1 MDWLAKY
8 VEWSSVV
15 CESPLIF
22 HRWVGLWLAS
32 NAIQRRVWVPLHGEP
47 IYCNLYIMLVGP
59 SGRVQKSTVADHGVK
74 LLDNLDV
81 VVMQDRVTRA
91 YLSSYLS
98 EASARLG
105 ASCISIYAPEL
116 RTALN
121 EMTIAEG
128 IMEILTRAYDCPRK
142 LEYRLKSGGVLSA
155 TDVWVSLLACSTP
168 QWLTVGMSRDE
179 VGGGFAGRIVMLYG
193 DVPHQRL
200 PYSPTLRQTGQ
211 SARAVVVNRLLAMQ
225 KLTGEMTVTEAAG
238 RIWDKFREEN
248 DRTILEKDARVQ
260 PFCDRLHIH
269 VLKVAAL
276 RSLTQRDDMTI
287 DADDM
292 LFAIAMLEEAEDHI
306 IPCLQSVSPSKAVA
320 LGDVVL
326 DIMRKMGGM
335 ATRTDLMRKLYG
347 RRLALSVQEFN
358 EIVEMLEASDLIISV
373 TQQSRPG
380 AKLSTIYY
388 VKECAPQRVRETA
401 ALEREWREYVR
412 QQVGGV
418 NEMDEE
424 DR

>member
-1 MDWLAKY
+1 M
-8 VEWSSVV
+8 
-15 CESPLIF
+15 
-22 HRWVGLWLAS
+22 
-32 NAIQRRVWVPLHGEP
+32 HGES

-74 LLDNLDV
+74 LLDQLDV

-105 ASCISIYAPEL
+105 ASCIAIYAPEL

-128 IMEILTRAYDCPRK
+128 IMEILTRAHDCPRK

-155 TDVWVSLLACSTP
+155 ADVWISLLACSTP

-179 VGGGFAGRIVMLYG
+179 VGGGFAGRIIMLYG
-193 DVPHQRL
+193 DMPHQRL
-200 PYSPTLRQTGQ
+200 PYSPTLQRIGQ
-211 SARAVVVNRLLAMQ
+211 AARTMVVNRLLAIQ
-225 KLTGEMTVTEAAG
+225 KLSGEMAVTEDAG

-260 PFCDRLHIH
+260 PFCDRIHIH

-287 DADDM
+287 NADDM
-292 LFAIAMLEEAEDHI
+292 FFAIAMLEEVESHI
-306 IPCLQSVSPSKAVA
+306 VPCLQSALPSKAVA
-320 LGDVVL
+320 LGDAVL
-326 DIMRKMGGM
+326 DIMRKMGGK
-335 ATRTDLMRKLYG
+335 ATRTELMRKLYG
-347 RRLALSVQEFN
+347 KRLALSVQEFN

-380 AKLSTIYY
+380 AKLATTYY
-388 VKECAPQRVRETA
+388 VKEYAPPRIREAA
-401 ALEREWREYVR
+401 ALEKEWREHVR
-412 QQVGGV
+412 QQV
-418 NEMDEE
+418 NEKKEE
-424 DR
+424 I